1 MKYPK
6 YIEEA
11 IDIKSPYAKKYLK
24 IVSRADIGDKTEDHH
39 IVPVA
44 YFEDVLGLKGCRKA
58 YSPDMD
64 SSNIV
69 SLSPGRHLLAHY
81 YLYKCARKCIR
92 PQMASAVSM
101 MFSLKD
107 LDKRISEL
115 TERQAKEIAN
125 AKEEA
130 KDFSGWKTRLLRF
143 GLVSKILYK
152 DGKKVYG
159 FILKPDGTVRQYDD
173 RRYGFTVDEAENL
186 STVDVEGP
194 WVSMYENGL
203 VIAST
208 KNYKWDTKKVRYVRT
223 GASAY
228 IAGVTRDNV
237 KIIKQYP
244 VLCKYVTAE
253 FVKKTLGFKEIIE
266 KYFPKH
272 LKSFDASWDKMDA
285 DLREM
290 YPKVGSFKLPDVPPL
305 NN

>member
-1 MKYPK
+1 MNHPK

-11 IDIKSPYAKKYLK
+11 IDLKSPYAKKYLK
-24 IVSRADIGDKTEDHH
+24 IVSRADIGRKTEDHH

-64 SSNIV
+64 RSNIV

-81 YLYKCARKCIR
+81 YLYKCSRKCIR

-130 KDFSGWKTRLLRF
+130 KEFSGWKTRRLRF

-152 DGKKVYG
+152 DGKQVYG
-159 FILKPDGTVRQYDD
+159 FILKPDGTVRQYND
-173 RRYGFTVDEAENL
+173 RRYGFIVGEAENL

-194 WVSMYENGL
+194 WVTMYENGFI
-203 VIAST
+203 IAST
-208 KNYKWDTKKVRYVRT
+208 KNYKWDSKKVRYVRT
-223 GASAY
+223 GASSH
-228 IAGVTRDNV
+228 IAGATRDNV

-244 VLCKYVTAE
+244 ELFKYVTTY
-253 FVKKTLGFKEIIE
+253 FVKQTLGFKEIIE

-272 LKSFDASWDKMDA
+272 LKSFDESWDKMDSE
-285 DLREM
+285 LREIF
-290 YPKVGSFKLPDVPPL
+290 PNVGSFKLPDVPPL

>member
-1 MKYPK
+1 MNHPK

-11 IDIKSPYAKKYLK
+11 IDLKSPYAKKYLK
-24 IVSRADIGDKTEDHH
+24 IVSRADIGSKTEDHH

-64 SSNIV
+64 RSNIV

-81 YLYKCARKCIR
+81 YLYKCSRKCIR

-130 KDFSGWKTRLLRF
+130 KEFSGWKTRRLSSGF
-143 GLVSKILYK
+143 VSKILYK
-152 DGKKVYG
+152 GGKKVYG
-159 FILKPDGTVRQYDD
+159 FIMKPNGKVRQYDD
-173 RRYGFTVDEAENL
+173 RRYGIVVDEWNGEVSLFVPDGGDVLACTRGWKWDKKKHRYINTDVAFARIYAANHDDVANIKIDSFSK
-186 STVDVEGP
+186 STVEKT
-194 WVSMYENGL
+194 L
-203 VIAST
+203 AF
-208 KNYKWDTKKVRYVRT
+208 
-223 GASAY
+223 
-228 IAGVTRDNV
+228 RD
-237 KIIKQYP
+237 IIKKFYP
-244 VLCKYVTAE
+244 RFNKN
-253 FVKKTLGFKEIIE
+253 
-266 KYFPKH
+266 
-272 LKSFDASWDKMDA
+272 FDSSWDKMDSE
-285 DLREM
+285 LRGIF
-290 YPKVGSFKLPDVPPL
+290 PKVGSFKLPDVPPL

>member
-11 IDIKSPYAKKYLK
+11 IDLNSPYAKKYLK
-24 IVSRADIGDKTEDHH
+24 IVSRADIGRKTEDHH

-64 SSNIV
+64 KSNIV

-81 YLYKCARKCIR
+81 YLYKCSRKCIR
-92 PQMASAVSM
+92 PQMASALSM

-107 LDKRISEL
+107 LNKRISEL

-130 KDFSGWKTRLLRF
+130 KEFSGWKTMRLRF
-143 GLVSKILYK
+143 GLVSKILYE
-152 DGKKVYG
+152 DGKQVYG
-159 FILKPDGTVRQYDD
+159 FIIKPDGTVRQYND
-173 RRYGFTVDEAENL
+173 RRYGFIVDEEKDL
-186 STVDVEGP
+186 GTVDVEEP
-194 WVSMYENGL
+194 WVSMYDDGL
-203 VIAST
+203 IIAT
-208 KNYKWDTKKVRYVRT
+208 TAGYRWNTKKVRYVRT

-228 IAGVTRDNV
+228 ISETTRDNV
-237 KIIKQYP
+237 KMIKQCP
-244 VLCKYVTAE
+244 ALSKYATAE

-266 KYFPKH
+266 KYFPKY
-272 LKSFDASWDKMDA
+272 LNTFDASWDRMA
-285 DLREM
+285 AELREIF
-290 YPKVGSFKLPDVPPL
+290 PKVGSFKLPDVPPL